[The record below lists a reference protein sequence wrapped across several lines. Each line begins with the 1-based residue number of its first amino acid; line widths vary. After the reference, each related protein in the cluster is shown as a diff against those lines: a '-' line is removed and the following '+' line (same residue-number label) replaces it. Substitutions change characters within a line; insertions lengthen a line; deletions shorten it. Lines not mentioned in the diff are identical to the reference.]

1 MLSSLCQMC
10 GRCRSGFNACIRQ
23 YAWFLALMV
32 IFNLT
37 YAARFYWMRDADVL
51 RENMIAMG
59 QQLCLS
65 WLLLLV
71 VVLLLNQ
78 LSWYG
83 IGRLLL
89 HGWLCLSGLYFFVD
103 VWMLFSYR
111 SLLDKAM
118 LQISLA
124 TNSREMLEFLQ
135 LRIGDLLAAGG
146 VFLLAVGLGWL
157 LKRSIC
163 HWLQPS
169 SNTAILFT
177 VFLCLG
183 SIWSEYE
190 KPATIEYCL
199 SIERASDMVYCLYGE
214 MKSYDEIARG
224 LAGHAVQLT
233 RNESSIPYV
242 VFIIGESTSRHHMGI
257 YGYPLPTTPGLAVK
271 EAEGSLLVFQDVVS
285 PHTYTMAVLRELFTF
300 YHKAYGGE
308 WYEYGNYFD
317 ILRAA
322 GYHTAWISNQE
333 SSGLYGNAGR
343 AYADRCDEKAFT
355 LIRDSENDVSRYD
368 EAVLPLLDASLE
380 KNQAE
385 KSFYAIHLMG
395 THEDYIR
402 RYPTEYGVFT
412 ADDETGDKPEWR
424 KMRAEYDNAVL
435 YNDYIVNA
443 IIKRFEDK
451 NAIVIYISDH
461 GEEVYDRWDFR
472 GHAEHGSFYQ
482 LEIPM
487 LIWTSEQFQR
497 TYPEQVHNMTKAVKQ
512 PFMTND
518 MIYLLMDMMDID
530 TPEYDPSRS
539 PLNPAFDAENPRI
552 YEGSTY
558 RRMQ

>member
-1 MLSSLCQMC
+1 MYR
-10 GRCRSGFNACIRQ
+10 RCRDWFNACIRQ

-51 RENMIAMG
+51 KENMIAMG

-71 VVLLLNQ
+71 VTLLLAQ
-78 LSWYG
+78 LTWYG
-83 IGRLLL
+83 AGRLLL
-89 HGWLCLSGLYFFVD
+89 RGWLLLSGLYFFVD

-124 TNSREMLEFLQ
+124 TNSREMMEFLK
-135 LRIGDLLAAGG
+135 LRTDDLLAAGG
-146 VFLLAVGLGWL
+146 VLLLAIGAGWL
-157 LKRSIC
+157 LRCCIRRRLS
-163 HWLQPS
+163 PS
-169 SNTAILFT
+169 SNAAILFT
-177 VFLCLG
+177 LLLCFG
-183 SIWSEYE
+183 SGWAQYE
-190 KPATIEYCL
+190 KPSTIEYCL
-199 SIERASDMVYCLYGE
+199 SIERVSDMVYCLYGE
-214 MKSYDEIARG
+214 MKSYDEIAQG
-224 LAGHAVQLT
+224 LASHPVQLT
-233 RNESSIPYV
+233 REESSIPYV
-242 VFIIGESTSRHHMGI
+242 IFILGESTSRHHMGI
-257 YGYPLPTTPGLAVK
+257 YGYPLPTTPRLSAR
-271 EAEGSLLVFQDVVS
+271 EADGSLLAFQDVVS

-355 LIRDSENDVSRYD
+355 MIRDSENDVSRYD

-380 KNQAE
+380 KNQAQ
-385 KSFYAIHLMG
+385 KSFYTIHLMG

-402 RYPTEYGVFT
+402 RYPPEYSVF
-412 ADDETGDKPEWR
+412 AAGDETGDKPEWR
-424 KMRAEYDNAVL
+424 KMRAEYDNAVR
-435 YNDYIVNA
+435 YNDFIVDE
-443 IIKRFEDK
+443 IIRRFEDK
-451 NAIVIYISDH
+451 NAVVIYISDH

-487 LIWTSEQFQR
+487 LVWTSASFR
-497 TYPEQVHNMTKAVKQ
+497 RSYPELMSDMTAAAAQ

-518 MIYLLMDMMDID
+518 MIYLLMDMMEIG
-530 TPEYDPSRS
+530 TPEYDPARS
-539 PLNPAFDAENPRI
+539 PLNAAFDADAPRI

-558 RRMQ
+558 RRMK

>member
-1 MLSSLCQMC
+1 MFSSLCQMY
-10 GRCRSGFNACIRQ
+10 RRFRSRFNLCIRQ

-32 IFNLT
+32 MFNLT
-37 YAARFYWMRDADVL
+37 YAARFYWMRDADIL
-51 RENMIAMG
+51 KENMMALG

-71 VVLLLNQ
+71 VVWLLTR
-78 LSWYG
+78 LSWHG
-83 IGRLLL
+83 LGRLLL
-89 HGWLCLSGLYFFVD
+89 RGWLLFSGLYFFVD

-124 TNSREMLEFLQ
+124 TNSREMLEFLR
-135 LRIGDLLAAGG
+135 LRTGDLLSAAG
-146 VFLLAVGLGWL
+146 VLLLAIVLGWL
-157 LKRSIC
+157 LRMAVC
-163 HWLQPS
+163 RCLQPS
-169 SNTAILFT
+169 SNAAIIFF
-177 VFLCLG
+177 VFLCFG
-183 SIWSEYE
+183 SGWGLYE
-190 KPATIEYCL
+190 KPSNIEYCL

-214 MKSYDEIARG
+214 MKSYEDIAAG
-224 LAGHAVQLT
+224 LASYQVQLT
-233 RNESSIPYV
+233 HNESRIPYV
-242 VFIIGESTSRHHMGI
+242 VFILGESTSRHHMGV
-257 YGYPLPTTPGLAVK
+257 YGYPLATTPELGAR
-271 EAEGSLLVFQDVVS
+271 EADGSLLVFQDVVS

-380 KNQAE
+380 KNRAK
-385 KSFYAIHLMG
+385 KSFYTIHLMG

-402 RYPTEYGVFT
+402 RYPPEYDVFT
-412 ADDETGDKPEWR
+412 AADEAGDKQEWR
-424 KMRAEYDNAVL
+424 KMRAEYDNAVR
-435 YNDYIVNA
+435 YNDFIVNE
-443 IIKRFEDK
+443 IIKRFENK

-487 LIWTSEQFQR
+487 LIWTSDVFR
-497 TYPEQVHNMTKAVKQ
+497 RSYPELVRNMTDAVDQ

-518 MIYLLMDMMDID
+518 MIYLLMDMMEIG
-530 TPEYDPSRS
+530 TSEYDPSRS
-539 PLNPAFDAENPRI
+539 PLNPAFDAEIARI

-558 RRMQ
+558 RRMK